1 MFYYKFIDKDG
12 NVTYQAH
19 NKAVKREEMLE
30 ITETE
35 YNTVAEELRKK
46 AESEMQKEEL
56 SKDAYIKE
64 LENENAALLY
74 RILTG
79 EELTD
84 A

>member
-19 NKAVKREEMLE
+19 NKAVEREEMLE

-46 AESEMQKEEL
+46 AESEMQKEDL
-56 SKDAYIKE
+56 SKDAYIRE